1 MNCLDKIKDTL
12 LTVTQDVYHYKALK
26 KKDRYIV
33 WAEDG
38 SGNQLNANNA
48 RRQTT
53 VTGRVNLFSKT
64 ENDEYIRKI
73 EEAMIREKISFK
85 LDSVQYEEE
94 TGYIH
99 HIWDFEVS

>member
-1 MNCLDKIKDTL
+1 MNCLDKIKETL
-12 LTVTQDVYHYKALK
+12 LTVTQDVYHYKALN

-38 SGNQLNANNA
+38 SGNQLNANNT
-48 RRQTT
+48 RRQFT
-53 VTGRVNLFSKT
+53 VTGRINLYSRT
-64 ENDEYIRKI
+64 AGDPYILAI
-73 EEAMIREKISFK
+73 EAALVRAKISFK